1 MIERFHI
8 QSKTMELMKLKIPS
22 PLRRFQS
29 MKISTKKILLI
40 GGVNMIGKGMD
51 SVFCFDLEKDYTIE

>member
-1 MIERFHI
+1 
-8 QSKTMELMKLKIPS
+8 
-22 PLRRFQS
+22 

-40 GGVNMIGKGMD
+40 GGISGLGKKMD